1 MRLFIVSRHTLLN
14 LKAILNFWIKIKYKF
29 LHCFSYI
36 LFFWCLFHE
45 LPKFPSRTARV
56 LSCTPCRGPGCTQQG
71 WRFCAAAAH
80 PSSHTHTAAHGAALR
95 LCSCPSTSSAR
106 FSLPS
111 PRGALGGQP
120 RCGCTLHHGLT
131 HEELN
136 RPDVRLLSIRALL
149 SPQLLRSDQL
159 WCGSSCALILLPS
172 PPAGWGWALGVLGA
186 HGYLCSAQP
195 LWKQVL

>member
-80 PSSHTHTAAHGAALR
+80 PSSHTHSSPRSSTQAVLLSQHQLSTLLPAIPTWCPGRTAPLWMHSAPRAH
-95 LCSCPSTSSAR
+95 
-106 FSLPS
+106 
-111 PRGALGGQP
+111 PRGAEP
-120 RCGCTLHHGLT
+120 TR
-131 HEELN
+131 
-136 RPDVRLLSIRALL
+136 RPSAVHPCPPLSSAA
-149 SPQLLRSDQL
+149 PL
-159 WCGSSCALILLPS
+159 WSA
-172 PPAGWGWALGVLGA
+172 VMRFQ
-186 HGYLCSAQP
+186 LCSHSAP
-195 LWKQVL
+195 LTPSRVGMGARCAGSPWIPRLSTAPLKAGA